1 MRESKQMIRTHQ
13 HVGEHSRLLLSQW
26 LDLYEREN
34 KDDDGADYSNWY
46 RFTKCPKPYH
56 RSWMGVVCF
65 RKKRQ
70 CDAADEED
78 GCSSENRKQY
88 RRKYA
93 RQSIDVVERH
103 RSYR

>member
-1 MRESKQMIRTHQ
+1 MMMAPTIPIGTDSPNAQSHTIDP
-13 HVGEHSRLLLSQW
+13 GW
-26 LDLYEREN
+26 
-34 KDDDGADYSNWY
+34 
-46 RFTKCPKPYH
+46 
-56 RSWMGVVCF
+56 GVVCF